1 MKIINDYFKFE
12 DYKNKAKEE
21 FRPKLDEIIKK
32 KHLKTL
38 KNLLEYKEWQKNLK
52 LSR

>member
-1 MKIINDYFKFE
+1 MKIISDYFKFE
-12 DYKNKAKEE
+12 DYRNKAKEE

-32 KHLKTL
+32 KHSKTL
-38 KNLLEYKEWQKNLK
+38 ERLAGIQRVAKNLI